1 MEWQTYLIGSQ
12 IHTLFSH
19 KQSLRHRNPYLLQSL
34 VLQIFRFHCV
44 SPKNNHPMNKQQY
57 IWTNTRRDKSF
68 KWDWDVIWK
77 CWRDSHIIRGHYL
90 YCCGRIQIQSFNG
103 TPIPKTLGYIASST
117 HKIKTACRPT
127 SSAVKKYF
135 CWVNTGPLSF
145 TFWSWTITVV
155 FLERNKTA
163 VI

>member
-12 IHTLFSH
+12 IHTLFAH

-44 SPKNNHPMNKQQY
+44 SPKNYHPMNKQQY

-90 YCCGRIQIQSFNG
+90 LLWTDSNSIIQWYSNSQNSRLHCIQYLNKLRLHAALPHPRWRNTFAEW
-103 TPIPKTLGYIASST
+103 TLDR
-117 HKIKTACRPT
+117 CRLRFE
-127 SSAVKKYF
+127 VE
-135 CWVNTGPLSF
+135 L
-145 TFWSWTITVV
+145 
-155 FLERNKTA
+155 
-163 VI
+163 